1 MKKTRPED
9 RKVMTQLLAEL
20 KPACPTC
27 ECLSHRKT
35 WLMFM
40 ETGRAPVSPA
50 VLHRVVE
57 EVVRRPENLPR
68 GERLLHLEPRYRFTI
83 HPDGRPDR
91 PEEALERF
99 LAVANPEGLFN
110 QVPIKGGKESADI
123 VLAGD
128 GKAVFVELKPWA
140 SGNTP
145 LYALIESLK
154 NLATYRVLR
163 EKGIPTCNRF
173 DQVSVAVL
181 APTQYYSAYSILD
194 RLGLAPASG
203 AARFQAF
210 LEEVASASGACISI
224 LSLNLGH
231 TAFLDQCRPLAQGC
245 SSKKVVSAQGT
256 SPLEPLRIANWRHL
270 MTSGGEWRW

>member
-1 MKKTRPED
+1 MKKTRPAA
-9 RKVMTQLLAEL
+9 RKVMAQLLAEL

-35 WLMFM
+35 WLTFM
-40 ETGRAPVSPA
+40 ETGRASVSPSF
-50 VLHRVVE
+50 LHRVIE
-57 EVVRRPENLPR
+57 EVVRRPENLPK

-110 QVPIKGGKESADI
+110 QVPIKGGKESVDI
-123 VLAGD
+123 VLARD
-128 GKAVFVELKPWA
+128 GRAIFVELKPWA

-154 NLATYRVLR
+154 NLSTYRVLR
-163 EKGIPTCNRF
+163 ERCIPTCNRF

-181 APTQYYSAYSILD
+181 APTEYYNTYGILD

-210 LEEVASASGACISI
+210 LDEVASACGACISI
-224 LSLNLGH
+224 LSLDLGH
-231 TAFLDQCRPLAQGC
+231 TVFLDQCRPLAQGC
-245 SSKKVVSAQGT
+245 SSRRSYRRRGLRLSNPCASAT
-256 SPLEPLRIANWRHL
+256 
-270 MTSGGEWRW
+270 GGIS